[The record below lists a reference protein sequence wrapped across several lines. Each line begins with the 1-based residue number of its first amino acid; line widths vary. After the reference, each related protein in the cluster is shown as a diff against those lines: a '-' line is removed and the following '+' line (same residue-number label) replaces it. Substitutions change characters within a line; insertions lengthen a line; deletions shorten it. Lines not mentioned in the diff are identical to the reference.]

1 MMQLQP
7 LSRGLSN
14 SWLLLEKSPKNTRPQ
29 NCGIFCQH
37 AKSYDTTASSDD
49 FVIILRPLP
58 KKDSQTQNMDYHSY
72 NLFQGQ
78 GRVKRHSLG
87 KCCVEICECRK
98 LGWGWRQKIHRV
110 IRYFSIWGQI
120 IFLVSVTWKYVLS
133 GCDGRGSRWE
143 SRKVWVE
150 HWAGQQTH
158 SISGRQLDDD
168 DHQHYSMMTISNA
181 AYNLS
186 YPQKQHMRSN
196 IQLLE
201 YAIPPW
207 QSLSQNIARGTT
219 DPCYWVP
226 NWRLQ
231 LPYGLQIWPT
241 ELALVSILATR

>member
-14 SWLLLEKSPKNTRPQ
+14 SWLLLEKAQRIRGPKIVVYSASMQNLMTQPLPLMILWSFWGPFQRKIVRRKTWITTVITRFRGRVEWK
-29 NCGIFCQH
+29 GILLENVVWKFGNVGSWDGVEG
-37 AKSYDTTASSDD
+37 KRYTGSSDT
-49 FVIILRPLP
+49 FLSEARL
-58 KKDSQTQNMDYHSY
+58 SFWCQ
-72 NLFQGQ
+72 
-78 GRVKRHSLG
+78 SLESMYCQVVMG
-87 KCCVEICECRK
+87 
-98 LGWGWRQKIHRV
+98 
-110 IRYFSIWGQI
+110 
-120 IFLVSVTWKYVLS
+120 
-133 GCDGRGSRWE
+133 GSRWE